1 MADLRG
7 VRGCKC
13 TPLWRLV
20 MYFCIH
26 IWVSPSN
33 DYTAVACCNNNQA
46 QLHSSLLISWHL
58 SRPIELLRDIQFRLP
73 AILTTLAECIY
84 VTKSGR
90 GNPKFLDVLRAAVAE
105 PPFLNLP
112 LTRWWL
118 PIALQLLRTSCL
130 EINTFRCYEAKI
142 EESELSFSSIFTSQH
157 QRNSFIIAL
166 QMLHNC

>member
-20 MYFCIH
+20 MYFCVH
-26 IWVSPSN
+26 IWASPSN
-33 DYTAVACCNNNQA
+33 DYTAVACCNNQA
-46 QLHSSLLISWHL
+46 QLHSSLLISWRL

-73 AILTTLAECIY
+73 AILNNSSWMHLHDRKWAWQ
-84 VTKSGR
+84 
-90 GNPKFLDVLRAAVAE
+90 PKILDVLRTPVAE
-105 PPFLNLP
+105 PPPPFLNPP

-142 EESELSFSSIFTSQH
+142 EESELPFSSIFTSQH
-157 QRNSFIIAL
+157 QRNYL
-166 QMLHNC
+166 L